1 MNFAL
6 SLIIYLIF
14 FVVFLWVFSKFGM
27 GLFSALVLTALL
39 SALVLLVLVP
49 PSEIEDQIDIYFSN
63 KPHHKTDDYIVL
75 IYLLIMILS
84 LLLIS
89 VYIILKAW
97 EDRSRRLKVLGED
110 YLCDFNDYL
119 RIF

>member
-27 GLFSALVLTALL
+27 GIFSALTLTALL
-39 SALVLLVLVP
+39 SALIFLVLVP

-63 KPHHKTDDYIVL
+63 KPHHETNDYIVL
-75 IYLLIMILS
+75 IYLLIMILT